1 MEYEQVIGKLKHLTG
16 RNVEDIENLLGYL
29 YYDEEVIEEILP
41 IEYDDIEDIIECS
54 KSIKFALRDAET
66 LRGALDLCM
75 EEIGFQKSQNIDT
88 MIVKFITGPDFDVED
103 VYETFSPLE
112 FGMNSSSETAVL
124 VAATRDEN
132 LENQGIAIVIIAS
145 KGDF

>member
-1 MEYEQVIGKLKHLTG
+1 MEYEQVVGKLKKLSG
-16 RNVEDIENLLGYL
+16 RNEEDVENLLGYL
-29 YYDEEVIEEILP
+29 YYDEEAIEELLP
-41 IEYDDIEDIIECS
+41 IEYNDIEDIIERS
-54 KSIKFALRDAET
+54 KEIKFSLCDAET

-75 EEIGFQKSQNIDT
+75 EEIGFSKSQNINT
-88 MIVKFITGPDFDVED
+88 MVVKFIAGLDFDIDE

-132 LENQGIAIVIIAS
+132 LENQAIAIVIIAS
-145 KGDF
+145 ESEF